1 MDELHTLH
9 YFINDWNNKWVGLM
23 FSLEKE
29 NCTKIIANSDTIND
43 SEQQLKSFPI
53 YFIFI

>member
-9 YFINDWNNKWVGLM
+9 YFINDWNKWVGLM